1 MKCLNCGTELA
12 EGTKFCGNCGTAVPA
27 EPVVEE
33 PAVTEVPMETAEA
46 PVEATETVE
55 AAKPEKEKGPSK
67 VKLVLAAAAAK
78 IKPVVA
84 PIVDKCKPFVQKNK
98 LWIAGG
104 ACLAILLITVLV
116 IVSACN
122 NGNGYTPFEH
132 AIFAQVSDDGEV
144 LVRYDNKKIIKTGID
159 AKSISHTQLSIDGN
173 VLAFLTDE
181 NELVV
186 VTGKK
191 ARVAAE
197 DVTEFVLSVSGDG
210 IGYVT
215 KSEDGEATLKL
226 YKVGSKNSVKVL
238 DNYSYSDFDLSPD
251 GKSIAYYKYNDEG
264 EASLMYFNG
273 SKHTKVTSNKVEL
286 IGLSNKGKYIYVTA
300 YDEENSV
307 NNIYSYNT
315 KGNKQ
320 KLGNCLDVTYVF
332 NEDHTQIMFYDGKI
346 DWQTG
351 IEAKTYVSNKGKE
364 AKRLSSSLARPL
376 IPNSSMTH
384 SRGSVDT
391 IPTDDLYN
399 KTYTCYKDGQ
409 INVWLLK
416 KNPDKSNKLV
426 SNVSDELVLDE
437 SAKYLYYT
445 NKEDELKLLKI
456 SHGDRAADKAR
467 LIAEDVENFVVTSD
481 RSKVY
486 YISDDALYSV
496 NGKNGKSKKTV
507 ANEDVGYQLVLNQGD
522 VCYYF
527 VEGDVY
533 ACSDGKNGKPVV
545 AEASHIDVS
554 PNGIVYV
561 ETDDAMYASKT
572 AKKPAKI
579 HSYD

>member
-1 MKCLNCGTELA
+1 M
-12 EGTKFCGNCGTAVPA
+12 
-27 EPVVEE
+27 
-33 PAVTEVPMETAEA
+33 
-46 PVEATETVE
+46 
-55 AAKPEKEKGPSK
+55 
-67 VKLVLAAAAAK
+67 
-78 IKPVVA
+78 
-84 PIVDKCKPFVQKNK
+84 
-98 LWIAGG
+98 
-104 ACLAILLITVLV
+104 
-116 IVSACN
+116 
-122 NGNGYTPFEH
+122 
-132 AIFAQVSDDGEV
+132 
-144 LVRYDNKKIIKTGID
+144 
-159 AKSISHTQLSIDGN
+159 
-173 VLAFLTDE
+173 
-181 NELVV
+181 
-186 VTGKK
+186 
-191 ARVAAE
+191 
-197 DVTEFVLSVSGDG
+197 
-210 IGYVT
+210 
-215 KSEDGEATLKL
+215 
-226 YKVGSKNSVKVL
+226 
-238 DNYSYSDFDLSPD
+238 
-251 GKSIAYYKYNDEG
+251 
-264 EASLMYFNG
+264 
-273 SKHTKVTSNKVEL
+273 
-286 IGLSNKGKYIYVTA
+286 
-300 YDEENSV
+300 
-307 NNIYSYNT
+307 
-315 KGNKQ
+315 
-320 KLGNCLDVTYVF
+320 
-332 NEDHTQIMFYDGKI
+332 
-346 DWQTG
+346 
-351 IEAKTYVSNKGKE
+351 SNKGKE

-384 SRGSVDT
+384 SRDSVDT

-507 ANEDVGYQLVLNQGD
+507 ANEDVGYQLILNQGD